1 MPKKAALLL
10 RNLSRWGEIL
20 TCLRETN
27 QWLPLTLAYIGLRA
41 LKYPYDLRLRCGAV
55 LTLTDPTELI
65 IFWLVF
71 ARRHYRVE
79 AADRVI
85 LDVGANV
92 GFFTLYAARQAPE
105 ARIIAV
111 EPFPETCHRLRKLL
125 EHNHIEHRVTVLN
138 YAIAVKP
145 GPAEMDSAE
154 GIPSVYR
161 RIQSEAAA
169 SLNLNPA
176 HRQIDAESANPG
188 VPIQKATLGDMLEA
202 ASVRE
207 VDLMKMNI
215 HGSEYEVLLGTPPSV
230 LRRIRKIAVQ
240 YHEGPASSGMVK
252 GPLFTHLGEL
262 GFRLVSDRDTRRGSG
277 LAVLSQPC
285 NAAQPTEPTVA

>member
-1 MPKKAALLL
+1 ML
-10 RNLSRWGEIL
+10 RNVSRWGEIV
-20 TCLRETN
+20 TCMQETG
-27 QWLPLTLAYIGLRA
+27 QWLPLTLAYVGLWA
-41 LKYPYDLRLRCGAV
+41 LKYPYDLRLRSGAV
-55 LTLTDPTELI
+55 LTLAERTELI

-71 ARRHYRVE
+71 ARRHYPVE

-85 LDVGANV
+85 VDVGANL
-92 GFFTLYAARQAPE
+92 GFFTLYAARQAPA

-111 EPFPETCHRLRKLL
+111 EPFPETCRRLRELL
-125 EHNHIEHRVTVLN
+125 AHNHIEQRVTVLN
-138 YAIAVKP
+138 CAVAAQP
-145 GPAEMDSAE
+145 GPAKMDSAE

-161 RIQSEAAA
+161 RIQSESAA
-169 SLNLNPA
+169 SLNLNPG
-176 HRQIDAESANPG
+176 HRRIDANSANPG
-188 VPIQKATLGDMLEA
+188 VPILKRTLGDALEA
-202 ASVRE
+202 AGVEE

-230 LRRIRKIAVQ
+230 MRRIRKIAVQ

-252 GPLFTHLGEL
+252 GSLFTHLGEL

-285 NAAQPTEPTVA
+285 NAARPIVQAAV